1 MKILAL
7 IPARGGSKGIPR
19 KNIRLFDGKPLIAWS
34 IEAAKKSPS
43 VAAVVVSTEDEE
55 IGDVARDFGADVPF
69 IRPRHLSEDGISG
82 MDPVFHA
89 LGILKGFDFVLLLQP
104 TSPLRTAQDIEDIVK
119 FRERLGVPAAVSV
132 SQCKTH
138 PSCVYG
144 RTRDERFELLSGH
157 PFNGPRQVLPPVY
170 VPNGALYLAEC
181 AWLEKNRSFVSEETG
196 AFLMPPERSI
206 DIDTEFDWNIAEFLF
221 KKNRITPLS
230 L

>member
-7 IPARGGSKGIPR
+7 IPARGGSKGIHR

-55 IGDVARDFGADVPF
+55 IADVARDFGADIPF
-69 IRPRHLSEDGISG
+69 IRPKHLSEDATSG

-132 SQCKTH
+132 SECKLH

-144 RTRDERFELLSGH
+144 ITRDERFELLSGQ
-157 PFNGPRQVLPPVY
+157 PFNRPRQVLPPVY
-170 VPNGALYLAEC
+170 IPNGALYLAEC
-181 AWLEKNRSFVSEETG
+181 AWLEKKRSFVSEETG
-196 AFLMPPERSI
+196 AFVMPPERSI

-221 KKNRITPLS
+221 IKNRNL
-230 L
+230 

>member
-19 KNIRLFDGKPLIAWS
+19 KNIRIFHGKPLIAWS
-34 IEAAKKSPS
+34 IEAAREASA
-43 VAAVVVSTEDEE
+43 VCEVVVSTEDEE
-55 IGDVARDFGADVPF
+55 IAAVAKDFGANVPF
-69 IRPRHLSEDGISG
+69 IRPRHLSEDATSG

-89 LGILKGFDFVLLLQP
+89 LEILKGFDLVLLLQP
-104 TSPLRTAQDIEDIVK
+104 TSPLRTALDIEDIVE

-144 RTRDERFELLSGH
+144 TTRDERFQLLSGH

-170 VPNGALYLAEC
+170 IPNGALYLAEC
-181 AWLEKNRSFVSEETG
+181 AWLEKKRSFVSEETG
-196 AFLMPPERSI
+196 AFVMPPERSI
-206 DIDTEFDWNIAEFLF
+206 DIDTEFDWHIAEILF
-221 KKNRITPLS
+221 IKNRNL
-230 L
+230 

>member
-55 IGDVARDFGADVPF
+55 IAALAQDFGADVPF
-69 IRPRHLSEDGISG
+69 LRPRLLSEDATSG
-82 MDPVFHA
+82 MDPVLHA
-89 LGILKGFDFVLLLQP
+89 IGILKEYDLVLLLQP
-104 TSPLRTAQDIEDIVK
+104 TSPLRTDQDIEDIVK
-119 FRERLGVPAAVSV
+119 FRDRLGVPAAVSV
-132 SQCKTH
+132 CECKTH

-144 RTRDERFELLSGH
+144 RTHEERFELLSGQ
-157 PFNGPRQVLPPVY
+157 PFKGPRQELPPVY
-170 VPNGALYLAEC
+170 IPNGALYLAEC
-181 AWLEKNRSFVSEETG
+181 DWLEKTRSFVTPETG
-196 AFLMPPERSI
+196 AFVMPPERSI

-221 KKNRITPLS
+221 RKNRS